1 MSESTKT
8 IVWSK
13 VQCPYCDM
21 AKTLLKN
28 KGIVFEERMIGVNW
42 TREQLLESIPQAR
55 TVPQIILNGVLI
67 GGYEQLKAHFNKG
80 KNE

>member
-1 MSESTKT
+1 
-8 IVWSK
+8 
-13 VQCPYCDM
+13 M

-28 KGIVFEERMIGVNW
+28 KGIEFEERIIGVEW

-55 TVPQIILNGVLI
+55 TVPQIILNGEYI
-67 GGYEQLKAHFNKG
+67 GGYDQLKAHFNQG

>member
-13 VQCPYCDM
+13 VTCPFCDM

-28 KGIVFEERMIGVNW
+28 KGIVFEERMIGVDW
-42 TREQLLESIPQAR
+42 TREQLLESIPNAR

>member
-1 MSESTKT
+1 MSESIKT

-13 VQCPYCDM
+13 VTCPFCDM

-28 KGIVFEERMIGVNW
+28 KGIVFEERMIGMGW

>member
-1 MSESTKT
+1 
-8 IVWSK
+8 
-13 VQCPYCDM
+13 M

-28 KGIVFEERMIGVNW
+28 KGIEFEERVIGVDW

-55 TVPQIILNGVLI
+55 TVPQIILNGEYI
-67 GGYEQLKAHFNKG
+67 GGYDQLKTYFNQG

>member
-13 VQCPYCDM
+13 VQCPFCDM

-28 KGIVFEERMIGVNW
+28 KGIVFEERMIGVGW
-42 TREQLLESIPQAR
+42 TREQLLESIPNAR

>member
-13 VQCPYCDM
+13 VQCPFCDM

>member
-1 MSESTKT
+1 MESNKT

-21 AKTLLKN
+21 AKALLTSKE
-28 KGIVFEERMIGVNW
+28 IVFEERMIGVNW

-55 TVPQIILNGVLI
+55 TVPQIILNGEYI

>member
-1 MSESTKT
+1 M
-8 IVWSK
+8 WSK
-13 VQCPYCDM
+13 VQCPFCDM

-28 KGIVFEERMIGVNW
+28 KGIVFEERMIGVGW
-42 TREQLLESIPQAR
+42 TREQLLESIPNAR

>member
-13 VQCPYCDM
+13 VTCPYCDM

-28 KGIVFEERMIGVNW
+28 KGIVFEERMIGVGW

>member
-13 VQCPYCDM
+13 VTCPFCDM

-28 KGIVFEERMIGVNW
+28 KGIAFEERMIGVDW
-42 TREQLLESIPQAR
+42 TREQLLEAIPQAR
-55 TVPQIILNGVLI
+55 TVPQIILNGEYI
-67 GGYEQLKAHFNKG
+67 GGYDQLKAHYNKQD
-80 KNE
+80 NQ

>member
-1 MSESTKT
+1 
-8 IVWSK
+8 
-13 VQCPYCDM
+13 
-21 AKTLLKN
+21 
-28 KGIVFEERMIGVNW
+28 
-42 TREQLLESIPQAR
+42 LESIPQAR

>member
-1 MSESTKT
+1 MSESIKT

-13 VQCPYCDM
+13 VTCPFCDM

>member
-1 MSESTKT
+1 M
-8 IVWSK
+8 WSK
-13 VQCPYCDM
+13 VTCPYCDM

-42 TREQLLESIPQAR
+42 TREQLLESIPNAR